1 MNSIKFSA
9 HPLRHQKGFSLVEL
23 MVSLTIGLVV
33 ILFVTSLYVGSKSSS
48 RLQDDN
54 TRMQE
59 DGRAAMNLIGSNIKQ
74 AWFGEPRGYS
84 LFGVVSDFQGRGL
97 IACDNGFAA
106 PTDFANEACAAGGS
120 GQPSLQL
127 SYKVNG
133 VSNLTLGIGTDCN
146 GQTVP
151 ADATGVPVVINRFY
165 LVKKSGEA
173 PSLYCAG
180 NGNAVPQP
188 VLQNVENLVFTYGID
203 ENNDAYSSPDFFTT
217 SAATALLKSP
227 ASPGFPATGFPAF
240 KKVITVGVCMQL
252 VSNNQVTQGNQTYT
266 DCNGTV
272 QTGTDHKFRLILQN
286 TFVLRNNSAATVR
299 DVEART

>member
-1 MNSIKFSA
+1 MNSIKYSTRA
-9 HPLRHQKGFSLVEL
+9 LRRQDGFSLIEL

-97 IACDNGFAA
+97 IACDAGFTA
-106 PTDFANEACAAGGS
+106 PTDFANDACASGN
-120 GQPSLQL
+120 GQPGLQL

-133 VSNLTLGIGTDCN
+133 ASNLTLGVGTDCN
-146 GQTVP
+146 GQAVP
-151 ADATGVPVVINRFY
+151 ADASGVPVVINRFY
-165 LVKKSGEA
+165 LVKKTGEA

-180 NGNAVPQP
+180 NGNAIPQP

-227 ASPGFPATGFPAF
+227 ESPGFPATGFPAF
-240 KKVITVGVCMQL
+240 KKVITVAVCMQL
-252 VSNNQVTQGNQTYT
+252 VSTNQVTQGDQTYT
-266 DCNGTV
+266 DCNGMV
-272 QTGTDHKFRLILQN
+272 QKGTDHKFRLILQN
-286 TFVLRNNSAATVR
+286 TFVMRNNSATTVR
-299 DVEART
+299 DVQPRT

>member
-1 MNSIKFSA
+1 MNLIKYSTLK
-9 HPLRHQKGFSLVEL
+9 LRRQHGFSLIEL

-33 ILFVTSLYVGSKSSS
+33 ILFVTSLYIGSKSSS

-59 DGRAAMNLIGSNIKQ
+59 DGRAAMSLIGNNIKQ

-106 PTDFANEACAAGGS
+106 PTNFANDGCAAGAD
-120 GQPSLQL
+120 GQPGLQL
-127 SYKVNG
+127 SYKVNSA
-133 VSNLTLGIGTDCN
+133 SNLTLGIGTDCN
-146 GQTVP
+146 GQAVP
-151 ADATGVPVVINRFY
+151 ADASGVAVVINRFY
-165 LVKKSGEA
+165 LVKKTGEA

-180 NGNAVPQP
+180 NGNVIPQP
-188 VLQNVENLVFTYGID
+188 VLQNVENVVFTYGID

-217 SAATALLKSP
+217 SAATALTKSP

-252 VSNNQVTQGNQTYT
+252 VSTNLVTQGDQTYT
-266 DCNGTV
+266 DCNGVV
-272 QTGTDHKFRLILQN
+272 QKGTDHKFRLILQN
-286 TFVLRNNSAATVR
+286 TFVMRNNSATTVR
-299 DVEART
+299 DVEPRT